1 MVPREADGI
10 GVPRLVMGLAV
21 MGFGVLL
28 TLQQMGLIEGRHYLR
43 YWPVLLIAYGVARV
57 VESVRS
63 PSGYIW
69 ALVGLGLLL
78 DKLHVVDFFHFFW
91 PAVFVI
97 VGFSI
102 LRTGRHCGP
111 GQDPSK
117 RMSGLALMGGVSR
130 KSTSDDFR
138 GGEFAAL
145 MGGVEVDLRGAK
157 IQGDE
162 ATIEAFAF
170 WGGVEIWVP
179 TDWQVISKGVA
190 LMGGFEDNSRSEPNA
205 TKRLV
210 VRGLA
215 LMGGV
220 EIKNRE
226 QK

>member
-1 MVPREADGI
+1 MAERDSEGL

-21 MGFGVLL
+21 MGFGALL
-28 TLQQMGLIEGRHYLR
+28 TLQQMGLVEGRNYLR
-43 YWPVLLIAYGVARV
+43 YWPALLIAYGVARV
-57 VESVRS
+57 VECARS

-78 DKLHVVDFFHFFW
+78 DKLHVVDFFRFFW

-102 LRTGRHCGP
+102 LRTGRGHRLGA
-111 GQDPSK
+111 DASN

-130 KSTSDDFR
+130 KSSSDDFR
-138 GGEFAAL
+138 GGEFAAV
-145 MGGVEVDLRGAK
+145 MGGVEVDLRGAS
-157 IQGDE
+157 IQGAE
-162 ATIEAFAF
+162 ASIEAFAF
-170 WGGVEIWVP
+170 WGGIEIWVP

-190 LMGGFEDNSRSEPNA
+190 VLGAFEDNSRSEANA

>member
-1 MVPREADGI
+1 MSGQERDGI
-10 GVPRLVMGLAV
+10 GVPRLVVGLSV
-21 MGFGVLL
+21 MGFGTLL
-28 TLQQMGLIEGRHYLR
+28 TLQQMGLIEGRSYLR
-43 YWPVLLIAYGVARV
+43 YWPALLIAYGVAQV
-57 VESVRS
+57 VECARS

-69 ALVGLGLLL
+69 AAVGLGLLL
-78 DKLHVVDFFHFFW
+78 DKLHVVDFFRFFW

-102 LRTGRHCGP
+102 LRTGRHGRFGP
-111 GQDPSK
+111 DASK

-138 GGEFAAL
+138 GGEFAAV

-170 WGGVEIWVP
+170 WGGIEIWVP
-179 TDWQVISKGVA
+179 TDWVVVSKGVA
-190 LMGGFEDNSRSEPNA
+190 VLGAFEDSTRSDPTA
-205 TKRLV
+205 GKRLV